1 MITYAITDPST
12 LNFTTLSD
20 DLERFSQKANMIL
33 YRDKDNLDYHTT
45 AYRFIKQAKKF
56 NFQRVLLHRDIDL
69 AVRLKADIHLT
80 SLQLDKIELAKS
92 KGLFII
98 VSTHTRK
105 EAEIAQKE
113 GADMITYSPIFS
125 TPNKGRAIGVE
136 AIETLRESID
146 IPIIALG
153 GIITKEQIDSS
164 MLYGAS
170 GFASIRYFG

>member
-12 LNFTTLSD
+12 LNFTTLQD
-20 DLERFSQKANMIL
+20 DLKRFSQKANMIL
-33 YRDKDNLDYHTT
+33 YRDKDTSDYHTT
-45 AYRFIKQAKKF
+45 AKIFIKQAKKF

-69 AVRLKADIHLT
+69 ATRLQSDIHLT
-80 SLQLDKIELAKS
+80 TLQLDKVELAKS
-92 KGLFII
+92 KGLFVV
-98 VSTHTRK
+98 VSTHTPK

-125 TPNKGRAIGVE
+125 TPNKGRPIGVE
-136 AIETLRESID
+136 AIESLRESID

-153 GIITKEQIDSS
+153 GIITQEQIDSA
-164 MLYGAS
+164 MAYGAS